1 VLLGTIYRPNYAK
14 SKDGELIPTSDPSI
28 PPHGELTIG
37 YGDGGAARQGF
48 IISDEDLD
56 VEVSYL
62 KVFITTRPVDLS
74 YIAQPSP
81 FTEKRKS
88 YSWVDTPKNLWDALM
103 MAVVVK
109 RDVD

>member
-1 VLLGTIYRPNYAK
+1 VLLGTIYRPNSAK
-14 SKDGELIPTSDPSI
+14 SNDGELTLTPDPSI

-48 IISDEDLD
+48 KISDEDLD

-81 FTEKRKS
+81 FPAKRES
-88 YSWVDTPKNLWDALM
+88 FSWVDAPKDLWDALM
-103 MAVVVK
+103 MAIVVK